1 MRNDQI
7 FVLLLVILL
16 PLSGCFDN
24 AVGEAEADDD
34 RDDSTHADESREMFS
49 VGGMI
54 DDNTTGEDRYN
65 YGYDHVFQMHSF
77 TTAPGEAVR
86 LHLMRLAGNSGQA
99 VLTTDCGEGMLWSIS
114 NVKWSVDEAWIP
126 GSDQTCTHTFEIF
139 ISGNFDRNSDTVY
152 YSGIYSIHEVTV
164 LS

>member
-77 TTAPGEAVR
+77 TTAPGEAVI
-86 LHLMRLAGNSGQA
+86 LHLMRLAGNGGQA
-99 VLTTDCGEGMLWSIS
+99 VLTTDCGDGMLWSIS
-114 NVKWSVDEAWIP
+114 NVKWSIDEAWIP

>member
-54 DDNTTGEDRYN
+54 DENTTGEDRNN
-65 YGYDHVFQMHSF
+65 YGYDHVFNMHSF

-86 LHLMRLAGNSGQA
+86 LHLMRLAGNSGQV
-99 VLTTDCGEGMLWSIS
+99 VLTTDCGDGMLWSIS
-114 NVKWSVDEAWIP
+114 NVKWSIDEAWIP

>member
-77 TTAPGEAVR
+77 TTAPGEAVI
-86 LHLMRLAGNSGQA
+86 LHLMRFAGNGGQA
-99 VLTTDCGEGMLWSIS
+99 VLTTDCGDGMLWSIS
-114 NVKWSVDEAWIP
+114 NVKWSIDEAWIP

>member
-24 AVGEAEADDD
+24 AVGEAEANDD

-54 DDNTTGEDRYN
+54 DDNTTGEDRNN

-86 LHLMRLAGNSGQA
+86 LHLMRLAGNGGSIG
-99 VLTTDCGEGMLWSIS
+99 LYTDCGDGMLWSIYT
-114 NVKWSVDEAWIP
+114 VKWSVDEAWIP
-126 GSDQTCTHTFEIF
+126 GSDQTCTHTFEIW

-152 YSGIYSIHEVTV
+152 YSGIYSIHDVTV